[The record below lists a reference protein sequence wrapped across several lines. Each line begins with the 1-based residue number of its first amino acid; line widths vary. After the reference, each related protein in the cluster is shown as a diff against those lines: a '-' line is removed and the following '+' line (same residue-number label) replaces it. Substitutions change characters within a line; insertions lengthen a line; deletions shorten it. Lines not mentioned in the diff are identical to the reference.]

1 MYIFTLRLQLKLKTK
16 TGKTKLTTTTKNSL
30 VTQQTQQPTKKV
42 QNHHVTYEE
51 EEEEKTSI
59 SKGKT
64 TATAMHKQYFI
75 ERKKQ
80 QQQTAAE
87 NQLNN
92 GTAERES
99 VVLPPRIFVGTACCI
114 CEKRNFL
121 LLPESIRTVCRI
133 CALLLLL
140 LLTFNTHGGYCFCQI
155 HANILI
161 YAVVKCIS
169 IYNIFGFAADMRKR
183 LHSVI
188 YTHTYMQADAP
199 LAVAAHYCYFFLVS
213 GCFSCYH

>member
-1 MYIFTLRLQLKLKTK
+1 
-16 TGKTKLTTTTKNSL
+16 
-30 VTQQTQQPTKKV
+30 
-42 QNHHVTYEE
+42 
-51 EEEEKTSI
+51 
-59 SKGKT
+59 
-64 TATAMHKQYFI
+64 MHKQYFI

-80 QQQTAAE
+80 QQTAAE
-87 NQLNN
+87 SQLNN

-213 GCFSCYH
+213 GCFSCCH